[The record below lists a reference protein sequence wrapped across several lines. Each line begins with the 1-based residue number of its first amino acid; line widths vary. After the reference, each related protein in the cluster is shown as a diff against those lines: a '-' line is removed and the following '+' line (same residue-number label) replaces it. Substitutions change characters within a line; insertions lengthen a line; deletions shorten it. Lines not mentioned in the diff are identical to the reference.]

1 MFGLAEGNYDGRTLV
16 RNRIAVGVLFVAA
29 VAACALG
36 AALTEWPWSNAIA
49 MMIFSLVVAL
59 LLWWMFASAK
69 AGPVRLTRETE
80 QGLKRTFW
88 MR

>member
-1 MFGLAEGNYDGRTLV
+1 MFGLAEGTYDDRTLL
-16 RNRIAVGVLFVAA
+16 RNRVTIGLLFAGA
-29 VAACALG
+29 VAACVLG

-59 LLWWMFASAK
+59 LLWWMFASRK
-69 AGPVRLTRETE
+69 AGPVRLTKESE